1 MKMKRW
7 IAFALCAVLALSLT
21 ACKFSAPATVMTVDG
36 TEIPAGI
43 YLAYQRQAY
52 YSAQSLREDAKVAV
66 LKSSIEGMK
75 AADWIHAETVDN
87 IRQYIWV
94 ERAFEK
100 AGLSFTQEE
109 LDAAEQWLDTMWSY
123 SGALMEENGVGRQS
137 YRLVYLNGEK
147 YTKLLEAYRAG
158 PDGEITENQAKEYMQ
173 KTYSRIR
180 RLILPATDADSAALT
195 PEKQA
200 ELDALADSL
209 AERLNAGEKLEE
221 VAEEALKQAYEICGR
236 EYTEDSLSSDLGAFF
251 ISEETTG
258 FEEDFVPAVM
268 AAAEG
273 DAGVYQNNTA
283 AEGVSQPVV
292 YQKIANYEDDDDFTE
307 NYYEI
312 LQTEM
317 TGAAFAEK
325 METEYAAYAVQED
338 GFAVWSYRPSNIR
351 ESA

>member
-7 IAFALCAVLALSLT
+7 IAFALCAVLAFSLT
-21 ACKFSAPATVMTVDG
+21 ACKFSAPAVVMTVNG
-36 TEIPAGI
+36 VEIPAGV

-52 YSAQSLREDAKVAV
+52 YSAQSLREDAKTAV

-75 AADWIHAETVDN
+75 ASDWIHTETVDN

-94 ERAFEK
+94 EQAFEA

-123 SGALMEENGVGRQS
+123 SGALMEENGIGRQS
-137 YRLVYLNGEK
+137 YRLVYLNSEK

-158 PDGEITENQAKEYMQ
+158 PDGQISENQAKAYMQ
-173 KTYSRIR
+173 ETYSRIR

-200 ELDALADSL
+200 ELDALANDL
-209 AERLNAGEKLEE
+209 VERLNEGAKLDE
-221 VAEEALKQAYEICGR
+221 VAEETLKQAYELCGR
-236 EYTEDSLSSDLGAFF
+236 EYSEDSLSSDLGAFF

-273 DAGVYQNNTA
+273 DAGVYQNNAA

-292 YQKIANYEDDDDFTE
+292 YQKIANYEDDADFTE
-307 NYYEI
+307 NYYEL
-312 LQTEM
+312 LQNEM
-317 TGAAFAEK
+317 TGAAFSESMKAEFD
-325 METEYAAYAVQED
+325 AYDVQED
-338 GFAVWSYRPSNIR
+338 GFAVWSYRPDRIKEN
-351 ESA
+351 A